1 MASTA
6 TNSSASGDAAIQP
19 GSLVLYNAPGQG
31 DDWIAL
37 VSKVDHVRGSW
48 AFFTF
53 QFPLH
58 PEACP
63 PGLSWPGAISSNMAA
78 FKYIKPAPPMTAAT
92 VATNTAVW
100 AAKVAANEAQ
110 AKAKRAADHAAEMES
125 YRHFRAGMRV
135 SWSHL
140 AAGGWGPQPDI
151 RVPYTG
157 TIVSVDLDK
166 VSATVEGKPMQ
177 GRTAVLTE
185 IIYLGALT
193 LLPCDCGIGCL
204 PGMYCGSPQWQAA
217 TQEAAAAT
225 AAAAAAV

>member
-6 TNSSASGDAAIQP
+6 SNSSASPDTTIQP
-19 GSLVLYNAPGQG
+19 GSLVIYTDSAHGG
-31 DDWIAL
+31 DWVAL

-63 PGLSWPGAISSNMAA
+63 PGLSWPCCGGNDDMAA
-78 FKYIKPAPPMTAAT
+78 FKYLKLAPPMTAAT
-92 VATNTAVW
+92 LATNTAVW

-125 YRHFRAGMRV
+125 YSHFRVGMRV

-140 AAGGWGPQPDI
+140 AAAGWGPQPDI
-151 RVPYTG
+151 RVGYTG
-157 TIVSVDLDK
+157 TIVSIDLAK
-166 VSATVEGKPMQ
+166 LSATVEGKPQQ
-177 GRTAVLTE
+177 GHGA
-185 IIYLGALT
+185 ALT
-193 LLPCDCGIGCL
+193 TPRHLAELTLVPCDCSIGCL

-217 TQEAAAAT
+217 
-225 AAAAAAV
+225 AAAAAV